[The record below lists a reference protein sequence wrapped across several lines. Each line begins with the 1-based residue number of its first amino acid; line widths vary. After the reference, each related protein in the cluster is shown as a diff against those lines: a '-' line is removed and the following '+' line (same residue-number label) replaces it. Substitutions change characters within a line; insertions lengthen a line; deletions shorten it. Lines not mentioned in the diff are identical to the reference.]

1 MEWRPTYDEGFRDRE
16 NLVCVIL
23 VEIMWLSFSTRLS
36 VTSLVCILVEVRGH
50 C

>member
-1 MEWRPTYDEGFRDRE
+1 MEWRPTYDEGFRDGE

-23 VEIMWLSFSTRLS
+23 VEVTLLFSTRLS